1 MHTDKVIVRAVLSTL
16 AAVFVLLVS
25 MFAALAFLFPST
37 LMQITY
43 DMGMDG
49 ASIRYAT
56 RSYDRSD
63 EIYFIAFATEVAI
76 GDSDYEKI
84 DDCGSK
90 FIVDKKFSRY
100 ADDRNSKMPEGAS
113 VDYKQYIYGQV
124 CVAKY
129 RRNKKSEAV
138 EKAFEW
144 NGDTFTENNAVVAV
158 LLTSLVYK
166 DGETVALIRGKL
178 ESQKTANETE
188 AAYLA
193 SMINLANSQSA

>member
-43 DMGMDG
+43 DFGFDG

-56 RSYDRSD
+56 RSYDRSE

-76 GDSDYEKI
+76 GDNDYEKI
-84 DDCGSK
+84 DDCGSRFIEDSK
-90 FIVDKKFSRY
+90 FADY
-100 ADDRNSKMPEGAS
+100 ADERNAKLPEGATT
-113 VDYKQYIYGQV
+113 DYKQYIYGQV

-129 RRNKKSEAV
+129 RRNKKSDAV

-158 LLTSLVYK
+158 LLTSLVFK
-166 DGETVALIRGKL
+166 DSDTVAVIREKL
-178 ESQKTANETE
+178 ETQKTANETE

-193 SMINLANSQSA
+193 SMINLASSQLA

>member
-1 MHTDKVIVRAVLSTL
+1 MRADKVIVRAVLSTL

-49 ASIRYAT
+49 ASIRYAA

-76 GDSDYEKI
+76 GDNDYEKI

-90 FIVDKKFSRY
+90 FVVDSKFSAY
-100 ADDRNSKMPEGAS
+100 ANERNAERPEGS
-113 VDYKQYIYGQV
+113 TTDYRQYIYGQV

-129 RRNKKSEAV
+129 RRNKKLDAV

-158 LLTSLVYK
+158 LLTSLVLK
-166 DGETVALIRGKL
+166 DVDTVAVIRERL
-178 ESQKTANETE
+178 QNQKTANETE

-193 SMINLANSQSA
+193 SMINLANLQSA